1 AVVEKTK
8 KTKKDTSPKV
18 SLEEKASEWLEMQE
32 TTPRPGSSYKKQY
45 IPKGV
50 SLNPIVKMV
59 KPESLRPNPRNDF
72 DPLTEEEYAS
82 LKENIALNGILDA
95 LTARK
100 DGTII
105 TGENRYK
112 IALELKEHEDETV
125 RRRVESI
132 PVRYYMNELTP
143 EEEYDILEGDN
154 LFRRHLTAEQR
165 KERLKKRILRKYK
178 DDLILDNRG
187 GDRKSESSKTE
198 REEEP
203 KQEGSSLSEKG
214 LHEMSVSELGLFG
227 EVGTVSEQ
235 AKQEGEV
242 LKTESEKSNYEGH
255 RLIEKPVELARE
267 VSDQKSKVQ
276 GELLIEEETQKP
288 RKEDFSLIG
297 IGSEKSNY
305 QGDILIGKSVEL
317 AREVSDQKSNDQGD
331 RLIGKQELAKRVSE
345 NENIPFGTAKRYVS
359 ELRKELKSK
368 APKAVSEKEKKKE
381 EVGKKTRKQIVE
393 GKAKEFQKKYSKLSR
408 NQKAE
413 AVNRL
418 LNSLVNLRKRVSKLN
433 EQISE
438 LSERDHEIVTKLIAV
453 GERERIWKLKI

>member
-1 AVVEKTK
+1 MKAEGKTK
-8 KTKKDTSPKV
+8 ESKKGT

-32 TTPRPGSSYKKQY
+32 TTPRPGSSYTKQY

-112 IALELKEHEDETV
+112 IALELKEHEDENV

-154 LFRRHLTAEQR
+154 LFRRHLTSEQR

-187 GDRKSESSKTE
+187 GDRKSESSKTV

-203 KQEGSSLSEKG
+203 KQEGSSLSESG

-235 AKQEGEV
+235 AKQESEV
-242 LKTESEKSNYEGH
+242 LKTESEKSNYQGH
-255 RLIEKPVELARE
+255 SLIEKPVELARE

-276 GELLIEEETQKP
+276 GELLIGNSSKDLAKTV
-288 RKEDFSLIG
+288 
-297 IGSEKSNY
+297 SEK
-305 QGDILIGKSVEL
+305 
-317 AREVSDQKSNDQGD
+317 
-331 RLIGKQELAKRVSE
+331 
-345 NENIPFGTAKRYVS
+345 ENIPVGTAKKYIA
-359 ELRKELKSK
+359 EIRKELKSK
-368 APKAVSEKEKKKE
+368 DPKASSPKEKKKA
-381 EVGKKTRKQIVE
+381 EVGKKTRKQLVE

-413 AVNRL
+413 SVNRL

-433 EQISE
+433 DQISE
-438 LSERDHEIVTKLIAV
+438 LGERDHEIVTKLIAV

>member
-1 AVVEKTK
+1 
-8 KTKKDTSPKV
+8 
-18 SLEEKASEWLEMQE
+18 MQE
-32 TTPRPGSSYKKQY
+32 TTPRPGSTYKKQY

-112 IALELKEHEDETV
+112 IALELKEHEDENV
-125 RRRVESI
+125 RRRVENI

-154 LFRRHLTAEQR
+154 LFRRHLTSEQR

-276 GELLIEEETQKP
+276 GELLIEGETQKP

-297 IGSEKSNY
+297 IGSE
-305 QGDILIGKSVEL
+305 
-317 AREVSDQKSNDQGD
+317 KSNDQGD

>member
-1 AVVEKTK
+1 
-8 KTKKDTSPKV
+8 
-18 SLEEKASEWLEMQE
+18 
-32 TTPRPGSSYKKQY
+32 
-45 IPKGV
+45 
-50 SLNPIVKMV
+50 
-59 KPESLRPNPRNDF
+59 
-72 DPLTEEEYAS
+72 
-82 LKENIALNGILDA
+82 
-95 LTARK
+95 
-100 DGTII
+100 
-105 TGENRYK
+105 
-112 IALELKEHEDETV
+112 

-154 LFRRHLTAEQR
+154 LFRRHLTSEQR

-187 GDRKSESSKTE
+187 GDRKSESSKTV

-203 KQEGSSLSEKG
+203 KQEGSSLSESG

-235 AKQEGEV
+235 AKQEREV
-242 LKTESEKSNYEGH
+242 LKTESEKSK
-255 RLIEKPVELARE
+255 I
-267 VSDQKSKVQ
+267 Q
-276 GELLIEEETQKP
+276 G
-288 RKEDFSLIG
+288 DSLIG
-297 IGSEKSNY
+297 KP
-305 QGDILIGKSVEL
+305 VEL

-368 APKAVSEKEKKKE
+368 DPKASSPKEKKAE
-381 EVGKKTRKQIVE
+381 SGKKTRKQIVE

-413 AVNRL
+413 SVNRL

-433 EQISE
+433 DQISE
-438 LSERDHEIVTKLIAV
+438 LGDKDHEIVTKLIAV

>member
-1 AVVEKTK
+1 MKVEEKKLEAVVEKTK

-18 SLEEKASEWLEMQE
+18 SLEEKASEWMEMQE

-112 IALELKEHEDETV
+112 IALELKEHEEEAV

-154 LFRRHLTAEQR
+154 LFRRHLTSEQR

-187 GDRKSESSKTE
+187 GDRKSESSKTV

-203 KQEGSSLSEKG
+203 KQEGSSLSESG

-235 AKQEGEV
+235 AKQEREV
-242 LKTESEKSNYEGH
+242 LKTESEKSK
-255 RLIEKPVELARE
+255 I
-267 VSDQKSKVQ
+267 Q
-276 GELLIEEETQKP
+276 G
-288 RKEDFSLIG
+288 DSLIG
-297 IGSEKSNY
+297 KP
-305 QGDILIGKSVEL
+305 VEL

-368 APKAVSEKEKKKE
+368 DPKASSPKEKKAE
-381 EVGKKTRKQIVE
+381 SGKKTRKQIVE

-413 AVNRL
+413 SVNRL

-433 EQISE
+433 DQISE
-438 LSERDHEIVTKLIAV
+438 LGDKDHEIVTKLIAV

>member
-1 AVVEKTK
+1 MKVEEENLEAVVEKTK

-32 TTPRPGSSYKKQY
+32 TTPRPGSTYKKQY

-112 IALELKEHEDETV
+112 IALELKEHEDENV

-132 PVRYYMNELTP
+132 PVRYYMNELTA

-154 LFRRHLTAEQR
+154 LFRRHLTSEQR

-187 GDRKSESSKTE
+187 GDRKSESSKTV

-235 AKQEGEV
+235 AKQESEV
-242 LKTESEKSNYEGH
+242 LKTESEKSKYQGDI
-255 RLIEKPVELARE
+255 LIGKPVELARE

-276 GELLIEEETQKP
+276 GELLIGNSSKDLAKTV
-288 RKEDFSLIG
+288 
-297 IGSEKSNY
+297 SEK
-305 QGDILIGKSVEL
+305 
-317 AREVSDQKSNDQGD
+317 
-331 RLIGKQELAKRVSE
+331 
-345 NENIPFGTAKRYVS
+345 ENIPVGTAKKYIA
-359 ELRKELKSK
+359 EIRKELKSK
-368 APKAVSEKEKKKE
+368 DPKPSSPKEKKVE
-381 EVGKKTRKQIVE
+381 SGKKTRKQIVE

-413 AVNRL
+413 SVNRL

-433 EQISE
+433 DQISE

>member
-1 AVVEKTK
+1 
-8 KTKKDTSPKV
+8 PKV

-112 IALELKEHEDETV
+112 IALELKEHEDENV

-154 LFRRHLTAEQR
+154 LFRRHLTSEQR

-187 GDRKSESSKTE
+187 GDRKSESSKMV

-203 KQEGSSLSEKG
+203 KQEGSSLSENG

-235 AKQEGEV
+235 AK
-242 LKTESEKSNYEGH
+242 
-255 RLIEKPVELARE
+255 
-267 VSDQKSKVQ
+267 
-276 GELLIEEETQKP
+276 
-288 RKEDFSLIG
+288 
-297 IGSEKSNY
+297 
-305 QGDILIGKSVEL
+305 
-317 AREVSDQKSNDQGD
+317 
-331 RLIGKQELAKRVSE
+331 
-345 NENIPFGTAKRYVS
+345 
-359 ELRKELKSK
+359 
-368 APKAVSEKEKKKE
+368 
-381 EVGKKTRKQIVE
+381 
-393 GKAKEFQKKYSKLSR
+393 
-408 NQKAE
+408 
-413 AVNRL
+413 
-418 LNSLVNLRKRVSKLN
+418 
-433 EQISE
+433 
-438 LSERDHEIVTKLIAV
+438 
-453 GERERIWKLKI
+453 

>member
-1 AVVEKTK
+1 MKVEEENLEAVVEKTK

-32 TTPRPGSSYKKQY
+32 TTPRPGSTYKKQY

-112 IALELKEHEDETV
+112 IALELKEHEDENV

-132 PVRYYMNELTP
+132 PVRYYMNELTA

-154 LFRRHLTAEQR
+154 LFRRHLTSEQR

-187 GDRKSESSKTE
+187 GDRKSESSKTV

-235 AKQEGEV
+235 AKESKQESEV
-242 LKTESEKSNYEGH
+242 LKADFEKSKDDPH
-255 RLIEKPVELARE
+255 PLIE
-267 VSDQKSKVQ
+267 
-276 GELLIEEETQKP
+276 GETQKP

-297 IGSEKSNY
+297 IGSE
-305 QGDILIGKSVEL
+305 
-317 AREVSDQKSNDQGD
+317 KSNDQGD

-368 APKAVSEKEKKKE
+368 DPKASSPKEKKKVE
-381 EVGKKTRKQIVE
+381 SGKKTRKQLVE

-413 AVNRL
+413 SVNRL

-433 EQISE
+433 DQISE

>member
-1 AVVEKTK
+1 MKVEEEKLEAVVEKTK
-8 KTKKDTSPKV
+8 RTKKDTSPKV
-18 SLEEKASEWLEMQE
+18 SLEEKASEWMEMQE
-32 TTPRPGSSYKKQY
+32 TTPRPGSSYTKQY
-45 IPKGV
+45 IPKGIT
-50 SLNPIVKMV
+50 LNPIVKMV

-100 DGTII
+100 DGTLV

-112 IALELKEHEDETV
+112 IALELKEHEDENV

-154 LFRRHLTAEQR
+154 LFRRHLTSEQR

-187 GDRKSESSKTE
+187 GDRKSESSKTS
-198 REEEP
+198 EEV

-242 LKTESEKSNYEGH
+242 LKTESEKSKDDPH
-255 RLIEKPVELARE
+255 PLIE
-267 VSDQKSKVQ
+267 
-276 GELLIEEETQKP
+276 GETQKP

-297 IGSEKSNY
+297 IASEKSKI
-305 QGDILIGKSVEL
+305 QGESLIFSKDEKSKDEGHPLIGNSSK
-317 AREVSDQKSNDQGD
+317 N
-331 RLIGKQELAKRVSE
+331 LAKKVSE
-345 NENIPFGTAKRYVS
+345 NENIPLGTAKNYIS
-359 ELRKELKSK
+359 ELKKELKSK
-368 APKAVSEKEKKKE
+368 DPKPSSPKEKKVE
-381 EVGKKTRKQIVE
+381 SGKKTRKQIVE

-413 AVNRL
+413 SVNRL

-433 EQISE
+433 DQISE
-438 LSERDHEIVTKLIAV
+438 LGDKDHEIVTKLIAV